1 MKTLNRN
8 DFPGAK
14 YTTRVVQ
21 FGEGNF
27 LRAFLDWQLDIL
39 NEKTDLDAGVV
50 VVRPLNTDFPPS
62 LSIQDGLYTTL
73 VRGLNEQ
80 NEAVKEFRLIRSVN
94 NEINVYTQY
103 DEYLELAKDPNIQF
117 IFSNTTE
124 AGISY
129 VESDKLT
136 DKPATSYPAKLT
148 AFLYERFVHFAGSK
162 ESGLIIIPCEL
173 IDYNGDALKQLVLK
187 YADQWN
193 LSDKFVDWIENDNL
207 FCSTLVD
214 RIVPGYP
221 KAQIAEL
228 ETELGYKDNFIDSAE
243 YFYLFVIQGPQWLAE
258 KLCLDKC
265 DMNIKIVDDIKPY
278 KERKVAILNGAHT
291 ALVPVAYLAGID
303 TVGESM
309 NDAQI
314 LSYIKET
321 IFDEIIPV
329 LDLPHQE
336 LVDFADSVIS
346 RFKNPFIEHQ
356 LMSIALNSMTKF
368 KTRILPQL
376 INYQKSNGVLP
387 KHLVFSFAALIA
399 FYRGVRNEQS
409 YPLQDD
415 AIWLQRFNSSWTA
428 IAEGKSSLEDLVHV
442 VLGDIAHWQHD
453 LLSIPQLAQTLT
465 QYLTIIID
473 DGMRQAIEKCIAG
486 SK

>member
-187 YADQWN
+187 YANQWD
-193 LSDKFVDWIENDNL
+193 LSDKFVDWLENDNL

-228 ETELGYKDNFIDSAE
+228 ETELDYKDNFIDSAE

-376 INYQKSNGVLP
+376 INYQKVNGILP

>member
-80 NEAVKEFRLIRSVN
+80 NQAVKEFRLIRSVN

-129 VESDKLT
+129 VESDQLT

-173 IDYNGDALKQLVLK
+173 IDYNGDALKKLVLK
-187 YADQWN
+187 YANQWN
-193 LSDKFVDWIENDNL
+193 LSDKFINWLENDNL

-228 ETELGYKDNFIDSAE
+228 EAELGYKDNFIDSAE
-243 YFYLFVIQGPQWLAE
+243 YFYLFVIQGPQWLAD

-265 DMNIKIVDDIKPY
+265 DINIKIVDDIKPY

-291 ALVPVAYLAGID
+291 ALVPVAYLSGID

-309 NDAQI
+309 NDPQI

-321 IFDEIIPV
+321 IFEEIIPV

-336 LVDFADSVIS
+336 LVDFAQSVIS
-346 RFKNPFIEHQ
+346 RFKNPFIEHH

-376 INYQKSNGVLP
+376 INYQQEKGTLP

-399 FYRGVRNEQS
+399 FYRGVRNGQN

-415 AIWLQRFNSSWTA
+415 AIWLERFNNSWTA
-428 IAEGKSSLEDLVHV
+428 IAEGKSSLEDLIKV
-442 VLGDIAHWQHD
+442 VLGDTAHWEHD

-465 QYLTIIID
+465 HYLTVITEE
-473 DGMRQAIEKCIAG
+473 GMRQAIEKCVVG
-486 SK
+486 SE

>member
-187 YADQWN
+187 YANQWD
-193 LSDKFVDWIENDNL
+193 LSDKFVDWLENDNL

-228 ETELGYKDNFIDSAE
+228 ETELDYKDNFIDSAE

-376 INYQKSNGVLP
+376 INYQKANGVLP

>member
-80 NEAVKEFRLIRSVN
+80 NQAVKEFRLIRSVN

-376 INYQKSNGVLP
+376 INYQKANGVLP

>member
-1 MKTLNRN
+1 MKTLNRV
-8 DFPGAK
+8 DFPGAQ

-39 NEKTDLDAGVV
+39 NEKAGLGAGVTI
-50 VVRPLNTDFPPS
+50 VRPLNTDFPKP
-62 LSIQDGLYTTL
+62 LNIQDGLYTTL
-73 VRGLNEQ
+73 IRGLNE
-80 NEAVKEFRLIRSVN
+80 NDKAVKEFRIIRSVN

-129 VESDKLT
+129 VADDKLT
-136 DKPATSYPAKLT
+136 DRPATSYPAKLT
-148 AFLYERFVHFAGSK
+148 AFLYERFVHFSGSK

-173 IDYNGDALKQLVLK
+173 IDYNGVALKKLVLK
-187 YADQWN
+187 YAHQWK
-193 LSDKFVDWIENDNL
+193 LSDQFIHWLENDNL

-228 ETELGYKDNFIDSAE
+228 EAELGYKDNFIDTAE
-243 YFYLFVIQGPQWLAE
+243 YFYLFVIQGPQWLAK

-265 DMNIKIVDDIKPY
+265 NINIKIVDDIKPY

-291 ALVPVAYLAGID
+291 ALVPVAYLSGIN

-309 NDAQI
+309 NDPQI
-314 LSYIKET
+314 LAYIKDT

-336 LVDFADSVIS
+336 LVDFAESVIS

-356 LMSIALNSMTKF
+356 LLSIALNSMTKF

-376 INYQKSNGVLP
+376 IAYQKENDVLP
-387 KHLVFSFAALIA
+387 QHLVFSFAALMA
-399 FYRGVRNEQS
+399 FYRGIRDNQN

-415 AIWLQRFNSSWTA
+415 AVWLELFSTGWAN
-428 IAEGKSSLEDLVHV
+428 IAEGKGTLADLVHN
-442 VLGDIAHWQHD
+442 VLSDNKHWEYD
-453 LLSIPQLAQTLT
+453 LLSIPQLAETLT
-465 QYLTIIID
+465 QYLSVITEK
-473 DGMRQAIEKCIAG
+473 GMRRAIEQCII
-486 SK
+486 SNK

>member
-1 MKTLNRN
+1 MKTLNRV
-8 DFPGAK
+8 DFPGAR
-14 YTTRVVQ
+14 YTTRIVQ

-27 LRAFLDWQLDIL
+27 LRAFVDWQIDIL
-39 NEKTDLDAGVV
+39 NEKTNLDAGVAI
-50 VVRPLNTDFPPS
+50 VRPLNTDFPPS
-62 LSIQDGLYTTL
+62 LNIQDGLYTTL
-73 VRGLNEQ
+73 IRGLNEN
-80 NEAVKEFRLIRSVN
+80 NEAVKEFRMIRSVN

-103 DEYLELAKDPNIQF
+103 DQYLELAKDPNIEF

-129 VESDKLT
+129 VESDQLT
-136 DKPATSYPAKLT
+136 DRPATSYPAKLT

-173 IDYNGDALKQLVLK
+173 IDYNGDALKQIVLK
-187 YADQWN
+187 YANQWN
-193 LSDKFVDWIENDNL
+193 LSDQFISWLENDNL

-221 KAQIAEL
+221 KTQITEL
-228 ETELGYKDNFIDSAE
+228 EVELGYKDNFIDSAE

-258 KLCLDKC
+258 KLCLNKC
-265 DMNIKIVDDIKPY
+265 NMNIKIVDDIKPY

-291 ALVPVAYLAGID
+291 ALVPVAYLSGID
-303 TVGESM
+303 TVGEAM
-309 NDAQI
+309 KDPQI
-314 LSYIKET
+314 LSYIKTT

-336 LVDFADSVIS
+336 LVDFAESVIS

-356 LMSIALNSMTKF
+356 LLSSALNSMTKF

-376 INYQKSNGVLP
+376 IAYQKQQGVLP
-387 KHLVFSFAALIA
+387 QHLVFSFAALIA
-399 FYRGVRNEQS
+399 FYRGVRDDQN

-415 AIWLQRFNSSWTA
+415 AIWLERFNTGWKN
-428 IAEGKSSLEDLVHV
+428 IAEGKETLEELVRN
-442 VLGDIAHWQHD
+442 VLSDNKHWEHN
-453 LLSIPQLAQTLT
+453 LLNIPQLSATLV
-465 QYLTIIID
+465 QYLSVITQK
-473 DGMRQAIEKCIAG
+473 GMRQAMEECVIS

>member
-50 VVRPLNTDFPPS
+50 VVRPLNADFPPS

-265 DMNIKIVDDIKPY
+265 DMNIKIVEDIKPY

-376 INYQKSNGVLP
+376 INYQKVNGILP

>member
-1 MKTLNRN
+1 MKKLNRN

-39 NEKTDLDAGVV
+39 NENTDLDAGVV
-50 VVRPLNTDFPPS
+50 IVRPLNTDFPPS
-62 LSIQDGLYTTL
+62 LSTQDGLYTTL
-73 VRGLNEQ
+73 IRGLNEQ
-80 NEAVKEFRLIRSVN
+80 NQAVKAFRMIRSVN

-103 DEYLELAKDPNIQF
+103 DEYLQLAKDPNIKF

-136 DKPATSYPAKLT
+136 DRPANSFPAKLT
-148 AFLYERFVHFAGSK
+148 AFLHERFVHFAGSK
-162 ESGLIIIPCEL
+162 DSGLIIIPCEL
-173 IDYNGDALKQLVLK
+173 IDYNGEALKKLVLK
-187 YADQWN
+187 YAKQWN
-193 LSDKFVDWIENDNL
+193 LSDNFVAWLENDNL

-221 KAQIAEL
+221 KAQINEL
-228 ETELGYKDNFIDSAE
+228 QQELGYQDDFIDSAE
-243 YFYLFVIQGPQWLAE
+243 YFYLFVIQGPQWLSQA
-258 KLCLDKC
+258 LRLDQGN
-265 DMNIKIVDDIKPY
+265 MNIKIVEDIKPY

-291 ALVPVAYLAGID
+291 ALVPVAYLAGLD

-309 NDAQI
+309 NDPQI
-314 LSYIKET
+314 LSYIKAT

-336 LVDFADSVIS
+336 LVDFANSVIS

-376 INYQKSNGVLP
+376 IAYQKHKGQLP
-387 KHLVFSFAALIA
+387 VHLVFSFAALIA
-399 FYRGVRNEQS
+399 FYRGVRDNQH

-415 AIWLQRFNSSWTA
+415 ALWLTRFSTA
-428 IAEGKSSLEDLVHV
+428 WQDIAEGKATLAELVEQ
-442 VLGDIAHWQHD
+442 VLSDRAHWEQD
-453 LLSIPQLAQTLT
+453 LSAIPQLASTLT
-465 QYLTIIID
+465 QYLTVITEH
-473 DGMRQAIEKCIAG
+473 GMRKAMEKCVTD

>member
-1 MKTLNRN
+1 MKKLNRN

-39 NEKTDLDAGVV
+39 NENTDLDAGVV

-62 LSIQDGLYTTL
+62 LNTQDGLYTTL
-73 VRGLNEQ
+73 IRGLNEHNQ
-80 NEAVKEFRLIRSVN
+80 AVKAFRMIRSVN

-103 DEYLELAKDPNIQF
+103 DEYLQLAKDPNIKF

-129 VESDKLT
+129 VESDQLT
-136 DKPATSYPAKLT
+136 DRPASSFPAKLT

-162 ESGLIIIPCEL
+162 DSGLIIIPCEL
-173 IDYNGDALKQLVLK
+173 IDYNGEALKKLVLK
-187 YADQWN
+187 YAKQWN
-193 LSDKFVDWIENDNL
+193 LSDNFIAWLENDNL

-221 KAQIAEL
+221 KAQINEL
-228 ETELGYKDNFIDSAE
+228 EQELGYQDDFIDSAE
-243 YFYLFVIQGPQWLAE
+243 YFYLFVIQGPQWLAQA
-258 KLCLDKC
+258 LRLDQC
-265 DMNIKIVDDIKPY
+265 NMNIKIVDDIKPY

-291 ALVPVAYLAGID
+291 ALVPVAYLAGLD

-309 NDAQI
+309 NDPQI
-314 LSYIKET
+314 LSYIKAT

-336 LVDFADSVIS
+336 LVDFANSVIS

-376 INYQKSNGVLP
+376 IAYQKHNGQLP
-387 KHLVFSFAALIA
+387 VHLVFSFAALIA
-399 FYRGVRNEQS
+399 FYRGVRDNQH

-415 AIWLQRFNSSWTA
+415 ALWLTRFSTA
-428 IAEGKSSLEDLVHV
+428 WQDVAEGKATLAQLVEQ
-442 VLGDIAHWQHD
+442 VLSDRAHWEQD
-453 LLSIPQLAQTLT
+453 LLAIAQLASTLT
-465 QYLTIIID
+465 QYLTVITEQ
-473 DGMRQAIEKCIAG
+473 GMRKAIEKCVTD

>member
-50 VVRPLNTDFPPS
+50 IVRPLNTDFPPS

-73 VRGLNEQ
+73 IRGLNEK
-80 NEAVKEFRLIRSVN
+80 NEAVKEFRMIRSVN

-129 VESDKLT
+129 VEGDKLT
-136 DKPATSYPAKLT
+136 DRPAASYPAKLT
-148 AFLYERFVHFAGSK
+148 AFLYERFTHFAGSK
-162 ESGLIIIPCEL
+162 ASGLIIIPCEL
-173 IDYNGDALKQLVLK
+173 IDYNGDALKKLVLK
-187 YADQWN
+187 YAKQWN
-193 LSDKFVDWIENDNL
+193 LSDKFIAWIENDNV

-228 ETELGYKDNFIDSAE
+228 EAELGYKDNFIDSAE
-243 YFYLFVIQGPQWLAE
+243 YFYLFVIQGPQWLAQ

-265 DMNIKIVDDIKPY
+265 NMNIKIVDDIKPY

-291 ALVPVAYLAGID
+291 ALVPVAYLSGID
-303 TVGESM
+303 TVGEAM
-309 NDAQI
+309 NDPQI
-314 LSYIKET
+314 LAYIKET

-336 LVDFADSVIS
+336 LVDFAQSVIS

-356 LMSIALNSMTKF
+356 LMSIALNSITKF

-376 INYQKSNGVLP
+376 IAYQKDKGVLP
-387 KHLVFSFAALIA
+387 THLVFAFAALMA
-399 FYRGVRNEQS
+399 FYRGVRNNQT

-415 AIWLQRFNSSWTA
+415 ATWLARFHNGWA
-428 IAEGKSSLEDLVHV
+428 NVAEGKQTIDQLVHTI
-442 VLGDIAHWQHD
+442 LSDKAHWEHD
-453 LLSIPQLAQTLT
+453 LLTIPQLAQTIT
-465 QYLTIIID
+465 QYLTVITQ
-473 DGMRQAIEKCIAG
+473 DGMRQAIEKCVVS

>member
-376 INYQKSNGVLP
+376 INYQKANGILP

>member
-1 MKTLNRN
+1 MKTLNREN
-8 DFPGAK
+8 FPGAK

-50 VVRPLNTDFPPS
+50 IVRPLNTDFPPP
-62 LSIQDGLYTTL
+62 LNIQDGLYTTL
-73 VRGLNEQ
+73 IRGLNEK

-103 DEYLELAKDPNIQF
+103 DQYLELAKDPNIQF
-117 IFSNTTE
+117 VFSNTTE

-148 AFLYERFVHFAGSK
+148 AFLYERFVYFSGSK

-173 IDYNGDALKQLVLK
+173 IDYNGDALKKLVLN
-187 YADQWN
+187 YAKQWQ
-193 LSDKFVDWIENDNL
+193 LSDKFISWIENDNL

-221 KAQIAEL
+221 KTQIAEL
-228 ETELGYKDNFIDSAE
+228 ESELGYKDNFIDSAE

-265 DMNIKIVDDIKPY
+265 DINIKIVDDIKPY

-309 NDAQI
+309 NDPQI
-314 LSYIKET
+314 LSYLKDT

-329 LDLPHQE
+329 LNLPHQE
-336 LVDFADSVIS
+336 LVDFAQSVIN

-376 INYQKSNGVLP
+376 IAYQKEKGMLP

-399 FYRGVRNEQS
+399 FYRGIRNNQS

-415 AIWLQRFNSSWTA
+415 AIWLERFDLGWKN
-428 IAEGKSSLEDLVHV
+428 IAEGKWTLAQLVDV
-442 VLGDIAHWQHD
+442 VLSDNSHWECD
-453 LLSIPQLAQTLT
+453 LLTIPQLSQTIT
-465 QYLTIIID
+465 QYLTVITQE
-473 DGMRQAIEKCIAG
+473 GMRQAIEKCVMC

>member
-1 MKTLNRN
+1 MKTLNRI
-8 DFPGAK
+8 DFPSAK

-39 NEKTDLDAGVV
+39 NEKTDLDAGVAII
-50 VVRPLNTDFPPS
+50 RPLNTDFPPS
-62 LSIQDGLYTTL
+62 LNTQDGLYTTL
-73 VRGLNEQ
+73 IRGLNER
-80 NEAVKEFRLIRSVN
+80 NETVKEFRMIRSVN
-94 NEINVYTQY
+94 SEINVYTQY
-103 DEYLELAKDPNIQF
+103 DQYLALAKDPNIQF

-136 DKPATSYPAKLT
+136 DQPATSYPAKLT
-148 AFLYERFVHFAGSK
+148 AFLYERFNHFSGSK

-173 IDYNGDALKQLVLK
+173 IDYNGDALKKLVLK
-187 YADQWN
+187 YANQWN
-193 LSDKFVDWIENDNL
+193 LSDKFIAWLENDNL

-221 KAQIAEL
+221 KAQISEL
-228 ETELGYKDNFIDSAE
+228 ESELGYKDNFIDSAE
-243 YFYLFVIQGPQWLAE
+243 YFYLFVIQGPQWLAQ
-258 KLCLDKC
+258 KLRLDKC
-265 DMNIKIVDDIKPY
+265 NINIKIVDDIKPY

-309 NDAQI
+309 NDSQI
-314 LSYIKET
+314 LEYIKET

-336 LVDFADSVIS
+336 LVDFAQSVIN

-376 INYQKSNGVLP
+376 LAYQKAKSVLP

-399 FYRGVRNEQS
+399 FYRGVRNNQN

-415 AIWLQRFNSSWTA
+415 AIWLERFSTGWANVSSGNETLA
-428 IAEGKSSLEDLVHV
+428 QLVET
-442 VLGDIAHWQHD
+442 VLSDSAHWDCD
-453 LLSIPQLAQTLT
+453 LLNIPQLAQTLT
-465 QYLTIIID
+465 QYLTVITQE
-473 DGMRQAIEKCIAG
+473 GMRSAIEKCVTG

>member
-103 DEYLELAKDPNIQF
+103 NEYLELAKDPNIQF

-187 YADQWN
+187 YANQWN
-193 LSDKFVDWIENDNL
+193 LSDKFVDWLENDNL

-228 ETELGYKDNFIDSAE
+228 ETELDYKDNFIDSAE